1 MAGTAAVVRLED
13 VHKTYRTG
21 EVDVHA
27 VRGVSLEIARGEFV
41 AFMGSSGSG
50 KSTLMNLLGC
60 LDRPTRGRYL
70 LDGFDVSGLDRD
82 QLADIRNRKLGFV
95 FQSFNLLPR
104 TSALENVELP
114 LLYGEHRLTNAE
126 LGEKA
131 RKVLATVG
139 LSGREDHHPSQLS
152 GGQQQRVAIAR
163 ALIND
168 PEVVLADEPTG
179 NLDSRTSL
187 EIMDI
192 FQKLNERGIT
202 IVMVTHETDIAA
214 FAKRNIVMRDG
225 TVQTDQP
232 SRTTPD
238 CGKRNEEFGD
248 QEMKFESTF
257 KIAFRALRRNKLR
270 SVLTALGIII
280 GVGAVIAMVS
290 IGNGAKAQVEQQ
302 IASLG
307 ENVILIFSGSV
318 TSSGIRT
325 GWGSAGTLKIED
337 AEAIRREVPGVIAV
351 SEEVISTRQVSAG
364 NQNWFTRV
372 YGESPEYFDIRQWPL
387 SDGASFTGQDVRS
400 SNKVCVI
407 GRTTASQVF
416 GSEDPIG
423 QVLRIQGV
431 PFLVTGVL
439 TPKGLSPQG
448 TDQDDIVIM
457 PYTSAMKR
465 VIGGST
471 LRGINVQVASPNDL
485 APAQQQ
491 ITELLRQ
498 RHNIRAGR
506 DDDFTVR
513 NQQEIAET
521 ATATSRIMALLLG
534 AIASVSLIVGGIGIM
549 NIMLVSVTERT
560 REIGVR
566 LAVGAHGRDI
576 LTQFLIEA
584 VTLSVIGG
592 AIGILLGLGA
602 SRMLSVFAH
611 WPTLISIPSIIA
623 AFFVSAAVGIFFG
636 FYPARE
642 AARLDPIE
650 ALRYE

>member
-1 MAGTAAVVRLED
+1 M
-13 VHKTYRTG
+13 
-21 EVDVHA
+21 
-27 VRGVSLEIARGEFV
+27 
-41 AFMGSSGSG
+41 
-50 KSTLMNLLGC
+50 
-60 LDRPTRGRYL
+60 
-70 LDGFDVSGLDRD
+70 
-82 QLADIRNRKLGFV
+82 
-95 FQSFNLLPR
+95 
-104 TSALENVELP
+104 
-114 LLYGEHRLTNAE
+114 
-126 LGEKA
+126 
-131 RKVLATVG
+131 KV
-139 LSGREDHHPSQLS
+139 
-152 GGQQQRVAIAR
+152 
-163 ALIND
+163 
-168 PEVVLADEPTG
+168 
-179 NLDSRTSL
+179 
-187 EIMDI
+187 
-192 FQKLNERGIT
+192 
-202 IVMVTHETDIAA
+202 
-214 FAKRNIVMRDG
+214 
-225 TVQTDQP
+225 
-232 SRTTPD
+232 
-238 CGKRNEEFGD
+238 
-248 QEMKFESTF
+248 ESTF

-387 SDGASFTGQDVRS
+387 SNGASFTGQDVRS
-400 SNKVCVI
+400 ANKVCVI

-485 APAQQQ
+485 ASAQQQ

>member
-1 MAGTAAVVRLED
+1 M
-13 VHKTYRTG
+13 
-21 EVDVHA
+21 
-27 VRGVSLEIARGEFV
+27 
-41 AFMGSSGSG
+41 
-50 KSTLMNLLGC
+50 
-60 LDRPTRGRYL
+60 
-70 LDGFDVSGLDRD
+70 
-82 QLADIRNRKLGFV
+82 
-95 FQSFNLLPR
+95 
-104 TSALENVELP
+104 
-114 LLYGEHRLTNAE
+114 
-126 LGEKA
+126 
-131 RKVLATVG
+131 KV
-139 LSGREDHHPSQLS
+139 
-152 GGQQQRVAIAR
+152 
-163 ALIND
+163 
-168 PEVVLADEPTG
+168 
-179 NLDSRTSL
+179 
-187 EIMDI
+187 
-192 FQKLNERGIT
+192 
-202 IVMVTHETDIAA
+202 
-214 FAKRNIVMRDG
+214 
-225 TVQTDQP
+225 
-232 SRTTPD
+232 
-238 CGKRNEEFGD
+238 
-248 QEMKFESTF
+248 ESTF

-337 AEAIRREVPGVIAV
+337 AEAIRREVSGVIAV

-387 SDGASFTGQDVRS
+387 SDGASFIGQDVRS

-471 LRGINVQVASPNDL
+471 LRGINIQVASPNDL

-576 LTQFLIEA
+576 LTQFLIEG
-584 VTLSVIGG
+584 VTLSAIGG